1 MDYLM
6 SLDNLS
12 AEDQKKLTKFIDV
25 GVANLQEIADR
36 RDSTKELAKELAE
49 QWEVKPAVLMQA
61 VSAAFKSTLEKK
73 KEEVSQVEAI
83 LQYANRA

>member
-12 AEDQKKLTKFIDV
+12 TEDQKKLRAFIDT

-36 RDSTKELAKELAE
+36 RDSTKDLAKELAA
-49 QWEVKPAVLMQA
+49 QWDVKPAVLMEA
-61 VSAAFKSTLEKK
+61 VTTTFKATLEKK
-73 KEEVSQVEAI
+73 KEQVSQVETI
-83 LQYANRA
+83 MQIANRA